1 MKRMNKIDLINQ
13 FFVGKN
19 YNEDTKTQI
28 IRILSKKR
36 NDRDW
41 TSIINI
47 LKQSDKLTPQQ
58 VTQLLNENIYKPQM
72 QKRMQ
77 ISE

>member
-28 IRILSKKR
+28 IRILSEKR

-41 TSIINI
+41 TSVINI

-58 VTQLLNENIYKPQM
+58 VTQL
-72 QKRMQ
+72 
-77 ISE
+77 

>member
-13 FFVGKN
+13 FFIGKN
-19 YNEDTKTQI
+19 YDEDTKTQI
-28 IRILSKKR
+28 IRILSEKR
-36 NDRDW
+36 NDRDL
-41 TSIINI
+41 TSVINI

-58 VTQLLNENIYKPQM
+58 VAQLLNESIYKPQV

>member
-28 IRILSKKR
+28 IRILSEKR

>member
-28 IRILSKKR
+28 IRILSEKKMIGIGLVLLIFL
-36 NDRDW
+36 N
-41 TSIINI
+41 N
-47 LKQSDKLTPQQ
+47 LT
-58 VTQLLNENIYKPQM
+58 N
-72 QKRMQ
+72 
-77 ISE
+77 

>member
-13 FFVGKN
+13 FFIGKN
-19 YNEDTKTQI
+19 YDEDTKTQI
-28 IRILSKKR
+28 IRILSEKR
-36 NDRDW
+36 NDRDL

-58 VTQLLNENIYKPQM
+58 VAQLLNESIYKPQV

>member
-28 IRILSKKR
+28 IRILSEKR

-41 TSIINI
+41 TSVINI

>member
-13 FFVGKN
+13 FFIGKI
-19 YNEDTKTQI
+19 YDEDTKTQL
-28 IRILSKKR
+28 IRILSEKR
-36 NDRDW
+36 NDRDL

-58 VTQLLNENIYKPQM
+58 VAQLLNESIYKPQV

-77 ISE
+77 VSE

>member
-1 MKRMNKIDLINQ
+1 MNKIDLINQ

-28 IRILSKKR
+28 IRILSEKR